1 MPVFI
6 FFSFLLSVVI
16 IPLVI
21 YFCRRNGWYDF
32 VDERKVHS
40 GNIPRLG
47 SIGFCFAF
55 IITTVCYFMI
65 YTRSYNN
72 WVALSVA
79 GFIIF
84 IFGIVD
90 DFKNLPAKIKLLV
103 QILVAII
110 LIMNGYRITQIG
122 SWFLGWLS
130 WPVTFFWFI
139 GIINA
144 FNLIDGVDALCG
156 GISFLVLI
164 TLGVVFIASQ
174 KIDSAFLCFSLAAS
188 VAGFLVY
195 NKPKAKI
202 FMGDGGSQFLGL
214 MIAALALNFTR
225 PAFEYNK
232 FLAAALLVSVPAFDT
247 IAAIWRR
254 TREHRS
260 FFSPDK
266 AHLHHKLMNM
276 GYSTIDILLLIYI
289 LQTGIC
295 VVALLALWTGGIKG
309 ELILIA
315 GLCAVCLF
323 YTVIHYTNRAV
334 NRKNHAA
341 K

>member
-110 LIMNGYRITQIG
+110 LITEKLAEMCKDLIYELKNSDIKTLIVEIPDSKSTKRKKDAITQYIR
-122 SWFLGWLS
+122 
-130 WPVTFFWFI
+130 
-139 GIINA
+139 
-144 FNLIDGVDALCG
+144 DA
-156 GISFLVLI
+156 V
-164 TLGVVFIASQ
+164 
-174 KIDSAFLCFSLAAS
+174 
-188 VAGFLVY
+188 
-195 NKPKAKI
+195 
-202 FMGDGGSQFLGL
+202 
-214 MIAALALNFTR
+214 
-225 PAFEYNK
+225 
-232 FLAAALLVSVPAFDT
+232 
-247 IAAIWRR
+247 
-254 TREHRS
+254 
-260 FFSPDK
+260 
-266 AHLHHKLMNM
+266 
-276 GYSTIDILLLIYI
+276 
-289 LQTGIC
+289 
-295 VVALLALWTGGIKG
+295 GIK
-309 ELILIA
+309 I
-315 GLCAVCLF
+315 
-323 YTVIHYTNRAV
+323 
-334 NRKNHAA
+334 
-341 K
+341 